1 MIHSTSCPLI
11 PHPDPGASL
20 QAAIMENPANA
31 SSPVAGGF
39 GKRAIG
45 ESKKF
50 WKPGRTLRIA
60 FVNTPV
66 QAYRNAVKDAASLWL
81 PWVNLTFEFVAGKK
95 GEIKIFTEY
104 DQTYSLMGTDALT
117 VGPSDATMVLGL
129 KIDDPHFEAKVVHE
143 FGHALGMH
151 HEHQH
156 PDADIPWD
164 LPKLYAHFAK
174 AGESAEEVDRQILYK
189 VDRSLMLA
197 TRYDRKSI
205 MHYPVRQELTIGD
218 WSIPQN
224 LKISRKDKAFMRKA
238 YPPA

>member
-1 MIHSTSCPLI
+1 MDSLFCKAIAC
-11 PHPDPGASL
+11 PDPSL
-20 QAAIMENPANA
+20 SSAKAIEENGDNA
-31 SSPVAGGF
+31 PSGTGRR
-39 GKRAIG
+39 KRSIG
-45 ESKKF
+45 EISKF

-60 FVNTPV
+60 FVNEPG
-66 QAYRNAVKDAASLWL
+66 QAYRDAVKAAASLWL
-81 PWVNLTFEFVAGKK
+81 PWINLTFDFVAGKQ

-197 TRYDRKSI
+197 SRYDRKSI

>member
-1 MIHSTSCPLI
+1 MHSHFCKAIHC
-11 PHPDPGASL
+11 PDPHLSSTK
-20 QAAIMENPANA
+20 AIEENPDNA
-31 SSPVAGGF
+31 PLGSGRR
-39 GKRAIG
+39 KRSVG
-45 ESKKF
+45 EVKKL

-60 FVNTPV
+60 FVNEPS
-66 QAYRNAVKDAASLWL
+66 QAYRDAVKAAASLWL
-81 PWVNLTFEFVAGKK
+81 PWVNLTFDFVPGKR
-95 GEIKIFTEY
+95 GEIKIFTDY
-104 DQTYSLMGTDALT
+104 DQTYSLIGTDALT

-129 KIDDPHFEAKVVHE
+129 KLDDPHFEAKVVHE

-164 LPKLYAHFAK
+164 VPKVYAHFAK
-174 AGESAEEVDRQILYK
+174 EGVSAAEVDQQILNK

-197 TRYDRKSI
+197 SRYDRNSI
-205 MHYPVRQELTIGD
+205 MHYPVRQELTLGD

-224 LKISRKDKAFMRKA
+224 LKISSKDKAFMRKA